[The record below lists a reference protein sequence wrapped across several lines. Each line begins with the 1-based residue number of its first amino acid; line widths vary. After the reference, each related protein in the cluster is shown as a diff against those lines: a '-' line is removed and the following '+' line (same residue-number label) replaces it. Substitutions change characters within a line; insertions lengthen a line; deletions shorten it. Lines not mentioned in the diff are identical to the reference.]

1 MDETIRKVFCRRIIA
16 TIYSLVRWKTS
27 TFKQN
32 FCGEKMCDFAFYLQ
46 YIQIINLR
54 LITFDVPLRSQTVV
68 LLNCLGHQTAP
79 SVNQIK
85 TPYGNYK

>member
-1 MDETIRKVFCRRIIA
+1 MDETVRKVFCRRIIA

-54 LITFDVPLRSQTVV
+54 LITFDVPLITDSCFVE
-68 LLNCLGHQTAP
+68 LFDALTAP